1 MSRFDI
7 RIDGWWRPLLVP
19 FGTTPDRS
27 YVELTDDGRLRARF
41 GWLFD
46 HSFPLDAVSGVG
58 TQLVPFWWGIG
69 WRTNLLGGIALLG
82 SHEDC
87 VEVRFREPQ
96 RVNMIV
102 PLRCSR
108 LVVSL
113 SRPDEFLA
121 AMAALGSSTD
131 DAPQPG

>member
-1 MSRFDI
+1 M
-7 RIDGWWRPLLVP
+7 P
-19 FGTTPDRS
+19 FGATPDRS

-87 VEVRFREPQ
+87 VEVRFRESQ

-121 AMAALGSSTD
+121 AMAARGVAS
-131 DAPQPG
+131 